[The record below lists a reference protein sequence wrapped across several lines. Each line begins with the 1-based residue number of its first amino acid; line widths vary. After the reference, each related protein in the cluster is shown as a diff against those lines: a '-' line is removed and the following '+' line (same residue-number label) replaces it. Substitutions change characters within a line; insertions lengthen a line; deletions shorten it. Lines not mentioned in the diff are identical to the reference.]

1 MKGGEGMIKELLT
14 NKRITISDAAR
25 MLGIRRET
33 LHRKI
38 VGKQPFHLREAVELH
53 RTFFPE
59 EDFWQVFSEYYTT
72 SKEDRDLQDKT
83 SETG

>member
-1 MKGGEGMIKELLT
+1 MIKELLT
-14 NKRITISDAAR
+14 SIGVTISDAAR

-38 VGKQPFHLREAVELH
+38 VGKQPFYLREAVTLY
-53 RTFFPE
+53 RTFFPK
-59 EDFWQVFSEYYTT
+59 EDFWQVFSEYYAT
-72 SKEDRDLQDKT
+72 SKEDGILLDKT

>member
-1 MKGGEGMIKELLT
+1 MKGGGGMIKELLT
-14 NKRITISDAAR
+14 NKRVTISDAAR
-25 MLGIRRET
+25 TLGIRRET

-38 VGKQPFHLREAVELH
+38 VGKQPFYLREAVELH

-72 SKEDRDLQDKT
+72 SKEDRDLLDKT